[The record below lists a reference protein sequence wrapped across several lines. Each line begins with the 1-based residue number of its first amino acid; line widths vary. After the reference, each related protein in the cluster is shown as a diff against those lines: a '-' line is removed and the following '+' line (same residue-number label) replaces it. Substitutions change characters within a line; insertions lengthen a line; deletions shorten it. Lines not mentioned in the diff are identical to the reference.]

1 MIIWGGS
8 DGYVFFNTGGR
19 YNPNTNTWTA
29 TSTTNAPQP
38 RYVHTAVW
46 TGRRMIVWGG
56 NGGPTYYDNL
66 NSGGRYDPTTN
77 TWTATST
84 VNAPEG
90 RWQHTAVWTG
100 SQMIVWGGTGMS
112 TYVNTGG
119 RYNPSTNTW
128 SPTTTVNAP
137 TRRQS
142 HTAVWTGSDMIVWG
156 GYNDFNFFKTGGRYN
171 PGTNSWTAT
180 STISAPDAR
189 SAHTAVWTGTE
200 MIVWGG
206 GGDWF
211 GMSTGGRY
219 NPTTNTW
226 TTTNGNA
233 PTARSGHTAVWTGTE
248 MIVWGG
254 EEENVV
260 DLGSHQTNTGARFSP
275 STDTWAATRT
285 SSAPSPRKD
294 HTAVWTGT
302 KIIVWGGYV
311 RDENGNE
318 YLLNTGGKY
327 DPAANSWTATSTA
340 NAPTGRDLHTAIW
353 TGSEMIVWGGSNTT
367 GGTGLNTGGRYN
379 PNTNTWV
386 ATSLTNAPSARYYH
400 TAVWSGSEMIVCGG
414 TDYIHYFNTGGRYNP
429 LSDTW
434 LHTSLTNAP
443 SRRQRHTAVWTGSEM
458 IVWGGNFWDGSEHY
472 LNTGSKYNPGTNSWT
487 AMSIANAPAGRNS
500 HAAVWTGSQMIV
512 WGGTD
517 SVSGTGLNSGGRY
530 NPNTNSW
537 AATSTINAPTGRRD
551 PTGAWTGT
559 EMIVWGGDSGYG
571 VRTDTGGR
579 YCAQSAD
586 VNTYTYPTTPTTDPA
601 SAPEPDAR

>member
-1 MIIWGGS
+1 M
-8 DGYVFFNTGGR
+8 
-19 YNPNTNTWTA
+19 
-29 TSTTNAPQP
+29 
-38 RYVHTAVW
+38 
-46 TGRRMIVWGG
+46 
-56 NGGPTYYDNL
+56 
-66 NSGGRYDPTTN
+66 
-77 TWTATST
+77 
-84 VNAPEG
+84 
-90 RWQHTAVWTG
+90 
-100 SQMIVWGGTGMS
+100 
-112 TYVNTGG
+112 
-119 RYNPSTNTW
+119 
-128 SPTTTVNAP
+128 
-137 TRRQS
+137 
-142 HTAVWTGSDMIVWG
+142 
-156 GYNDFNFFKTGGRYN
+156 
-171 PGTNSWTAT
+171 
-180 STISAPDAR
+180 
-189 SAHTAVWTGTE
+189 
-200 MIVWGG
+200 
-206 GGDWF
+206 
-211 GMSTGGRY
+211 
-219 NPTTNTW
+219 
-226 TTTNGNA
+226 
-233 PTARSGHTAVWTGTE
+233 
-248 MIVWGG
+248 
-254 EEENVV
+254 
-260 DLGSHQTNTGARFSP
+260 
-275 STDTWAATRT
+275 
-285 SSAPSPRKD
+285 
-294 HTAVWTGT
+294 
-302 KIIVWGGYV
+302 
-311 RDENGNE
+311 
-318 YLLNTGGKY
+318 NTGGKY

-386 ATSLTNAPSARYYH
+386 ATSLLRTLRTILSHRSLERVA
-400 TAVWSGSEMIVCGG
+400 EMIVCGG

-517 SVSGTGLNSGGRY
+517 SVSGTGLNSGGQY

-537 AATSTINAPTGRRD
+537 AATSTTNAPTGRRG